1 MRTAIIVPI
10 EKLLN
15 YTQMDDEQILQMVA
29 DGELDASQIED
40 FKNLDSGIQEL
51 VESGDLS
58 VDDALEIDL

>member
-1 MRTAIIVPI
+1 MRTAITAPI
-10 EKLLN
+10 EKLLK

-29 DGELDASQIED
+29 DGELDATQIED
-40 FKNLDSGIQEL
+40 FKNLDSEIQEL

>member
-1 MRTAIIVPI
+1 
-10 EKLLN
+10 
-15 YTQMDDEQILQMVA
+15 MDDEEILQMVA

-40 FKNLDSGIQEL
+40 FKNLDSEIQEL